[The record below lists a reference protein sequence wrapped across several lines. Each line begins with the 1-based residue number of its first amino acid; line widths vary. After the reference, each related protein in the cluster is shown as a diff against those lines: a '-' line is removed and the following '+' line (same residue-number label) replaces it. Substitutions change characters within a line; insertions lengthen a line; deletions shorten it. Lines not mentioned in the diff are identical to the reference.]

1 MNQVKLG
8 IIGLGNMGSGHC
20 NNILAGLT
28 PEIKLTAAADLR
40 QSRRDWAKETLPD
53 DVVLFE
59 NGDQLIESGLV
70 RRRYH
75 RNAPLRASAPCD
87 PRIRTRASCHE

>member
-1 MNQVKLG
+1 MPTAGVESTQANFALPKFLYQEEVLMNQVKLG

-53 DVVLFE
+53 DVVL
-59 NGDQLIESGLV
+59 LKTATS
-70 RRRYH
+70 
-75 RNAPLRASAPCD
+75 
-87 PRIRTRASCHE
+87 